1 MAIWA
6 LHDAKAKLGEV
17 VDRALS
23 EGPQEVTRR
32 GRPAV
37 VIVAKSAYDEA
48 VAHAPAATKSA
59 GPKMSFGEFL
69 LTMPQGGPDD
79 LFDRPPSVPRD
90 IDF

>member
-37 VIVAKSAYDEA
+37 VIVAKAAYDEA
-48 VAHAPAATKSA
+48 VAHAPAATK
-59 GPKMSFGEFL
+59 MTFGEFL
-69 LTMPQGGPDD
+69 LTMPQSDD
-79 LFDRPPSVPRD
+79 IVIERVQAFPRD
-90 IDF
+90 IDFGDTNE